1 MPPKLLARLD
11 ALVAAEPEPKP
22 TRGKVIQELIREA
35 LNARRA
41 RREARV
47 GDYGL
52 TKKQLAETIGL
63 APEALY
69 KRERLASAKTQTRLR
84 EMNEILIRVSAWAG
98 GPAQAMAWYRAEP
111 IPAFGGRTAESL
123 VKSGQATALR
133 AYLDSI
139 AMGGFA

>member
-1 MPPKLLARLD
+1 MPPLKSKRQAG
-11 ALVAAEPEPKP
+11 APSASH
-22 TRGKVIQELIREA
+22 EA
-35 LNARRA
+35 
-41 RREARV
+41 
-47 GDYGL
+47 YGL
-52 TKKQLAETIGL
+52 SKKELAETVGL

-69 KRERLASAKTQTRLR
+69 KSRRLHAAKTQSRLR
-84 EMNEILIRVSAWAG
+84 ELNEILTRVSGWAG

-133 AYLDSI
+133 DYLDSI